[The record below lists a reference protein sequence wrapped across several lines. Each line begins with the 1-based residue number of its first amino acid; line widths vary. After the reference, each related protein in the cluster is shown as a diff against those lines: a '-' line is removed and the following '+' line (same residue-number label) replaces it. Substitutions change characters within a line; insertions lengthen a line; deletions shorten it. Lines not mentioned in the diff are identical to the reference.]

1 MPAKQSQIASFFQS
15 KKRKTSNS
23 ADKNSS
29 PADILSN
36 SSNENEARPE
46 SYRETSSSELPNVS
60 TSVSSTTVSLSPT
73 SILLTT
79 VSSNTVSPTSI
90 SPLSI
95 SSTAVS
101 PTSISSATVSPTL
114 ISPLSISS
122 TAVSPTSISPSSIA
136 STVTSSTTVSPA
148 SDSSTIKLQCE
159 LECCMSDHQF
169 VPKIQSDLK
178 PSTDKRSCQLGWFL
192 VFKWLSYCKS
202 ENKAYCYYC
211 RKAYLCGFH
220 PESNKI
226 GETALTCTGYSDWK
240 NALARFSKH
249 EFGRVHADCVY
260 RVNEQQ
266 KPTVAARLSLTHQIQ
281 QENRRRM
288 LFTEVECIKFLLR
301 QGLAL
306 RGHVEDEGNLIQLLK
321 LRETDVD
328 GLSSW
333 IKYGNYLSH
342 DIINE
347 ICQIISLSIVRDL
360 LKQICERKFYSIICD
375 ETRDESGTEQLCF
388 TIRSVDSDFVV
399 HEDVLGM
406 YGVTS
411 QSAEHIT
418 NIILDI
424 LIRCNLDIKYCR
436 GQGYDGAAAMAGH
449 VSGVSTRITSLC
461 KKAFYIHCNAHSLDL
476 ALQDLTRTS
485 SSVSIALNMTNDI
498 VNFMR
503 ESPKRL
509 NLLDTLSGLDSY
521 TKLKP
526 LCPTRWTVRSSSLN
540 VLLINYALVKNALT
554 EINLEGGRVAPKANV
569 EQFILSTA
577 NGTQDCDDAIN
588 IIDIDEFLTDDIN
601 VDRLNLELMMLP
613 DYFSSINKEKKLG
626 LKKITK
632 ISTVCELLN
641 AQQLGKTM
649 FYEYCKLIT
658 LYLTVPVTTATA
670 ERSFSVLNRI
680 KTYLRCTMSQQ
691 RLNHVIIPHI
701 HKDKLDL
708 LDLNSVCS
716 DFISKNENR
725 KTFFG
730 AV

>member
-306 RGHVEDEGNLIQLLK
+306 RRHVEDEGNLIQLLK
-321 LRETDVD
+321 LRENDVD

-388 TIRSVDSDFVV
+388 TIRSVDSDFVM

-436 GQGYDGAAAMAGH
+436 GQGYDGAATMAGH
-449 VSGVSTRITSLC
+449 ASGVSTRITSLC
-461 KKAFYIHCNAHSLDL
+461 KKAFYTHCNAHSLDL

-485 SSVSIALNMTNDI
+485 LSVSIALNMTNDI

-521 TKLKP
+521 TKLTP

-540 VLLINYALVKNALT
+540 VLLINYSLVKM
-554 EINLEGGRVAPKANV
+554 R
-569 EQFILSTA
+569 
-577 NGTQDCDDAIN
+577 
-588 IIDIDEFLTDDIN
+588 
-601 VDRLNLELMMLP
+601 
-613 DYFSSINKEKKLG
+613 
-626 LKKITK
+626 
-632 ISTVCELLN
+632 
-641 AQQLGKTM
+641 
-649 FYEYCKLIT
+649 
-658 LYLTVPVTTATA
+658 
-670 ERSFSVLNRI
+670 
-680 KTYLRCTMSQQ
+680 
-691 RLNHVIIPHI
+691 
-701 HKDKLDL
+701 
-708 LDLNSVCS
+708 
-716 DFISKNENR
+716 
-725 KTFFG
+725 
-730 AV
+730 